1 MPELFPFQKEGVAFA
16 LEREAS
22 LIADGMGLGKTAQAV
37 GVINED
43 ASIRRVL
50 VVCPASVRI
59 PWQRELDQ
67 WLNRSFTIAV
77 VGVNCQK
84 PLSGD
89 GITIINYDRLAR
101 FENALG
107 AYDLAVLDEC
117 HYIKTPSSRRT
128 LAAFKIRAR
137 RRVALSGTPLLS
149 RPIELYS
156 ILHWLDPQRWPAGG
170 YFRFGMRYCAAKHN
184 GFGWDLSGASNLPEL
199 SALLRSTAMIRRTKA
214 EVLPQLPPKIRT
226 VIEVQPAGG
235 MQRILRQEMDLY
247 RARYL
252 RVDSGSINREYLS
265 RVRHQTALAKVPLVV
280 D

>member
-1 MPELFPFQKEGVAFA
+1 MAALDQMSLYPFQKEGIAFA
-16 LEREAS
+16 TNREAS
-22 LIADGMGLGKTAQAV
+22 LIADDMGLGKTVQEI

-101 FENALG
+101 FENELG

-117 HYIKTPSSRRT
+117 QYIKTPSSRRT

-137 RRVALSGTPLLS
+137 RRIGLSGTQLWSLLT
-149 RPIELYS
+149 L
-156 ILHWLDPQRWPAGG
+156 LDPSAWPDFMSLLIAIVT
-170 YFRFGMRYCAAKHN
+170 
-184 GFGWDLSGASNLPEL
+184 
-199 SALLRSTAMIRRTKA
+199 LLR
-214 EVLPQLPPKIRT
+214 LPG
-226 VIEVQPAGG
+226 AG
-235 MQRILRQEMDLY
+235 ILAV
-247 RARYL
+247 RAISL
-252 RVDSGSINREYLS
+252 SCAKDCTIAASGCAGESGRS
-265 RVRHQTALAKVPLVV
+265 
-280 D
+280 

>member
-1 MPELFPFQKEGVAFA
+1 MAALDQMSLYPFQKEGIAFA
-16 LEREAS
+16 TNREAS
-22 LIADGMGLGKTAQAV
+22 LIADDMGLGKTVQEI

-101 FENALG
+101 FENELG

-117 HYIKTPSSRRT
+117 QYIKLRPREERSQLLKYGPDAE
-128 LAAFKIRAR
+128 LA
-137 RRVALSGTPLLS
+137 S
-149 RPIELYS
+149 
-156 ILHWLDPQRWPAGG
+156 
-170 YFRFGMRYCAAKHN
+170 
-184 GFGWDLSGASNLPEL
+184 PEL
-199 SALLRSTAMIRRTKA
+199 SFGVS
-214 EVLPQLPPKIRT
+214 
-226 VIEVQPAGG
+226 
-235 MQRILRQEMDLY
+235 
-247 RARYL
+247 
-252 RVDSGSINREYLS
+252 
-265 RVRHQTALAKVPLVV
+265 
-280 D
+280 

>member
-1 MPELFPFQKEGVAFA
+1 MPELLPFQKEGVAFA
-16 LEREAS
+16 LDREAS
-22 LIADGMGLGKTAQAV
+22 LIADDMGLGKTVQAI

-43 ASIRRVL
+43 ASVRRVL

-59 PWQRELDQ
+59 PWQREFDQ
-67 WLNRSFTIAV
+67 WLKRSFTIAV

-101 FENALG
+101 FENELG

-128 LAAFKIRAR
+128 LAASRIRAR
-137 RRVALSGTPLLS
+137 RKLALSGTPLLN
-149 RPIELYS
+149 RPIELYPV
-156 ILHWLDPQRWPAGG
+156 LRWLDPQRWPAKG

-199 SALLRSTAMIRRTKA
+199 SALLRSTVMIRRTSKQSA
-214 EVLPQLPPKIRT
+214 Q
-226 VIEVQPAGG
+226 
-235 MQRILRQEMDLY
+235 
-247 RARYL
+247 
-252 RVDSGSINREYLS
+252 
-265 RVRHQTALAKVPLVV
+265 
-280 D
+280 

>member
-1 MPELFPFQKEGVAFA
+1 
-16 LEREAS
+16 
-22 LIADGMGLGKTAQAV
+22 
-37 GVINED
+37 
-43 ASIRRVL
+43 
-50 VVCPASVRI
+50 
-59 PWQRELDQ
+59 
-67 WLNRSFTIAV
+67 
-77 VGVNCQK
+77 
-84 PLSGD
+84 
-89 GITIINYDRLAR
+89 
-101 FENALG
+101 
-107 AYDLAVLDEC
+107 
-117 HYIKTPSSRRT
+117 
-128 LAAFKIRAR
+128 
-137 RRVALSGTPLLS
+137 
-149 RPIELYS
+149 
-156 ILHWLDPQRWPAGG
+156 
-170 YFRFGMRYCAAKHN
+170 MRYCAAKHN

>member
-1 MPELFPFQKEGVAFA
+1 VTRGMAALDRMSLYPFQKEGIAFA
-16 LEREAS
+16 TNREAS
-22 LIADGMGLGKTAQAV
+22 LIADDMGLGKTVQAI

-59 PWQRELDQ
+59 LWQRELDQ

-89 GITIINYDRLAR
+89 GITIINYDRLAP
-101 FENALG
+101 FADELE

-117 HYIKTPSSRRT
+117 QYCKSPDSKRTSAALSIKAKRK
-128 LAAFKIRAR
+128 L
-137 RRVALSGTPLLS
+137 ALSGTPLLN
-149 RPIELYS
+149 RTIELYPV
-156 ILHWLDPQRWPAGG
+156 LRWLDPQRWPAGG
-170 YFRFGMRYCAAKHN
+170 YFRFGLRYCAARHN

-199 SALLRSTAMIRRTKA
+199 SDLLRSTVLIRRTKA

-226 VIEVQPAGG
+226 VIEVQPVGG

-247 RARYL
+247 RA
-252 RVDSGSINREYLS
+252 GIC
-265 RVRHQTALAKVPLVV
+265 A
-280 D
+280 